1 MKREFAQ
8 ALLLSVTKDPDELA
22 LARVRVRVRATPP
35 PGQAWL
41 GLGLRSPWTS
51 VVRVRVS

>member
-1 MKREFAQ
+1 LKREFAQ

>member
-22 LARVRVRVRATPP
+22 LARLRVRVRVTLP
-35 PGQAWL
+35 L
-41 GLGLRSPWTS
+41 D
-51 VVRVRVS
+51 